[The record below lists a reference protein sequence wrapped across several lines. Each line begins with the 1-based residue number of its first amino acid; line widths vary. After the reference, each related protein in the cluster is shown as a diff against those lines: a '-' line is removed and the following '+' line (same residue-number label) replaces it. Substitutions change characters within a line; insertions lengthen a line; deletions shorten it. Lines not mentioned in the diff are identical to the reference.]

1 MRKAE
6 ERERE
11 RAAAAA
17 VGQQQQA
24 APVQANEFGWSERTR
39 FLDLNIH
46 ITGVQYVYIRPA
58 AGDQK
63 QPY

>member
-11 RAAAAA
+11 SSSSRP
-17 VGQQQQA
+17 VGQQQQQP

-39 FLDLNIH
+39 FSI
-46 ITGVQYVYIRPA
+46 
-58 AGDQK
+58 
-63 QPY
+63 